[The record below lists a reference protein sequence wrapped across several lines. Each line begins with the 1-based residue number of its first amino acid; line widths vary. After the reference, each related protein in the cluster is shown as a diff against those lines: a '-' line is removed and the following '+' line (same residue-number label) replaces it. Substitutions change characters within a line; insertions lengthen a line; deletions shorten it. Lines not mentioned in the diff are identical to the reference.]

1 MMRALGL
8 VVLFLIAC
16 AGVLLVYVRQHGFS
30 ARAKPSA
37 VETFLA
43 RKVRSLATPAGVKAM
58 RNPLNPTPLNVAEA
72 RDHFADHCA
81 LCHANDGSG
90 KTMINEGLYPPAPD
104 LREDTTQHLSDGELL
119 YIIKNGIRFT
129 GMPGWAGDDE
139 DNWKLVLFIRHL
151 RELSDKELELMKE
164 VNGLDTQSAH
174 GGTHDEQRTAP

>member
-81 LCHANDGSG
+81 ICHANDGSG

-104 LREDTTQHLSDGELL
+104 LRDRDTQQLSDGELL
-119 YIIKNGIRFT
+119 SIIKNGIRFT
-129 GMPGWAGDDE
+129 GMPGWGGE
-139 DNWKLVLFIRHL
+139 DNENWKLVLFVRHL
-151 RELSDKELELMKE
+151 PELSDKELELMKE
-164 VNGLDTQSAH
+164 VNGLDTPAAH
-174 GGTHDEQRTAP
+174 HGTHQKE

>member
-58 RNPLNPTPLNVAEA
+58 PNPLDPTPLNVAEA

-81 LCHANDGSG
+81 ICHANDGSG

-104 LREDTTQHLSDGELL
+104 LRDRDTQQLSDGELL
-119 YIIKNGIRFT
+119 SIIKNGIRMT
-129 GMPGWAGDDE
+129 GMASYGKVHKDDE
-139 DNWKLVLFIRHL
+139 IWSLVAFVERLQ
-151 RELSDKELELMKE
+151 KM
-164 VNGLDTQSAH
+164 TP
-174 GGTHDEQRTAP
+174 EQYKQMGQAAAATR